1 MKELKIYLAGKMSGL
16 TFFEMN
22 RWRVVMKEQ
31 LTIAASDICNVRI
44 INPTDYYNFENI
56 RHKSEEEV
64 MDYDLDHVKSSDIL
78 IINLDKVQTSP
89 GTIVEIHTAWELGI
103 PVLAFGNND
112 ALHPWIKRM
121 IRRTDDT
128 LEELVDY
135 IKDFYFV

>member
-1 MKELKIYLAGKMSGL
+1 MKELKIYLGGKMSGL
-16 TFFEMN
+16 TFSEMN
-22 RWRVVMKEQ
+22 KWRVVMKEQ
-31 LTIAASDICNVRI
+31 LTIASSDICNVRV

-89 GTIVEIHTAWELGI
+89 GTIVEIHAAWELGI
-103 PVLAFGNND
+103 PVLAFGNSD
-112 ALHPWIKRM
+112 TLHPWIKRM

-135 IKDFYFV
+135 IKEFYFV